1 MQLAEGSRNMRSGR
15 HLKRR
20 AYGSFIAAVLAVN
33 CLAVSNTPVRAEGLI
48 RIAEQYGIS
57 YLPLQVLRV
66 QEGIEKKGKELG
78 LDIKVE
84 WTKLSGGS
92 TVNDAVLSGAID
104 IGGAGIGPLLTIWD
118 RTHGSANVKG
128 IAALGS
134 LPNFLISR
142 NPNVKKLEDLTK
154 ADKIAVPTV
163 AVSVQGRTLQ
173 IAAEKAFGSGQHA
186 RLDELTVSLPHPD
199 ATAALIA
206 GGSEINAHV
215 SVPPYQYQVLKE
227 QPAAHKVFSSYD
239 VLGGP
244 ASQVS
249 VFATEKWRADNP
261 KTYAVFVAALKE
273 AEAWI
278 QANKDAAAEV
288 YIRAEN

>member
-1 MQLAEGSRNMRSGR
+1 MRSGR